1 MPHPSAFELPYEQ
14 AAIYATYARL
24 RVRIWDWPPALRQRV
39 MIAAMVAGDGSDAAY
54 AAICEAVKVIVEADK
69 WYKENIDD
77 RDEQQ
82 AAACS
87 IR

>member
-39 MIAAMVAGDGSDAAY
+39 MIAAMTAGGDGLDAAC
-54 AAICEAVKVIVEADK
+54 AAIREAAKVIE
-69 WYKENIDD
+69 ES
-77 RDEQQ
+77 QQ
-82 AAACS
+82 
-87 IR
+87 

>member
-24 RVRIWDWPPALRQRV
+24 RVRIWEWPVNLRQRV
-39 MIAAMVAGDGSDAAY
+39 MIAAMTAGDELDAAR
-54 AAICEAVKVIVEADK
+54 AAIREAARVIEEVTH
-69 WYKENIDD
+69 D

-82 AAACS
+82 ATVVR